1 MPSCVFFLLIF
12 YFCQVEAFFMKNILS
27 KFQHKSH
34 EWFKVVSF
42 VIAIVLVMW
51 FLPRVGKFKYE
62 FQAGKPWNHPTLYAP
77 FDFAIHKSDRQLSE
91 ERDRIENQNYPY
103 FEFDAEATSK
113 ARELLLQILDE
124 KLPDQLLNRRKT
136 RQLAMKIFET
146 VQNRGV
152 VQHHKV
158 LEKSDKGQRIQ
169 VVRDRVA
176 SVYALSDLFTIAS
189 AYDFATR
196 MVDTA
201 RFVDKQLVLQLVS
214 EAFVQNLVYN
224 EKMSKQ
230 ELLSSLEKMSETYG
244 LVQQGELIISG
255 GDVVNEDK
263 FMKINSLRTE
273 TEHRTGDFKRANT
286 LLAGQFILVIAVF
299 ATLYFFIRFLRNEL
313 FNELKKINLILLLM
327 LLTILPS
334 YLILSRE
341 AGLVYLLPFGLLP
354 IILITFF
361 DSRITVLVH
370 LLTIF
375 LVSIVVPNA
384 FQFVFLQL
392 IVGYVVVFSLDQ
404 HGRRVYFFRTSG
416 LIFLTYLIIY
426 TGFSF
431 IQVSEFS
438 LIDTKTIWFFALSA
452 ALTLL
457 ALPMIYFLERLF
469 GFITDLTLLE
479 LSNTNSPLLR
489 ELASRA
495 PGTFQHSMQVANF
508 AEEALYAIG
517 GNVLLARTGALYH
530 DIGKMAEPFYYIENQ
545 MGSYNPHDDLMP
557 IESAEIII
565 GHVIKG
571 IEMARNANIPDQ
583 IIDFIR
589 THHGTSR
596 VNYFYVMQQ
605 RLNPG
610 LRVDERDFCYPGPL
624 PFSKETAVV
633 MMADSVEAAS
643 RSMKEPNEQKIND
656 LVENIIAKQIETNQF
671 VNANITFRDIR
682 LVKSILK
689 KKLLNS
695 YHVRIAYPE

>member
-1 MPSCVFFLLIF
+1 
-12 YFCQVEAFFMKNILS
+12 MKNILS
-27 KFQHKSH
+27 KLQHKSY

-42 VIAIVLVMW
+42 VIAIILVMW

-91 ERDRIENQNYPY
+91 ERERIENQNYPY
-103 FEFDAEATSK
+103 FEFDAEATAK
-113 ARELLLQILDE
+113 AREALHLLLDE

-136 RQLAMKIFET
+136 RQLVLKIFET
-146 VQNRGV
+146 VENRGV
-152 VQHHKV
+152 IQHHKV
-158 LEKSDKGQRIQ
+158 LDKAGKDQRIQ

-189 AYDFATR
+189 AYEFATR
-196 MVDTA
+196 MADTA
-201 RFVDKQLVLQLVS
+201 RFVDKQLVVQIVS
-214 EAFVQNLVYN
+214 ESFVQNLVYN

-230 ELLSSLEKMSETYG
+230 ELQAAFEKMSETYG
-244 LVQQGELIISG
+244 LVQQGELIISE
-255 GDVVNEDK
+255 GDVVNEEK
-263 FMKINSLRTE
+263 FMKLNSLRAE
-273 TEHRTGDFKRANT
+273 TEQRTGDFKRINT
-286 LLAGQFILVIAVF
+286 LLVGQFILVLAVF
-299 ATLYFFIRFLRNEL
+299 TTLFLFIRFLRNEL

-361 DSRITVLVH
+361 DSRTTVLVH

-431 IQVSEFS
+431 IQVSEFA

-457 ALPMIYFLERLF
+457 ALPIIYFLERLF
-469 GFITDLTLLE
+469 GLITDLTLLE

-530 DIGKMAEPFYYIENQ
+530 DIGKMAEPYYFIENQ

-557 IESAEIII
+557 AESAEIII

-571 IEMARNANIPDQ
+571 IEKARKANIPDQ

-605 RLNPG
+605 RMNPG
-610 LRVDERDFCYPGPL
+610 LNVDERDFCYPGPL

-643 RSMKEPNEQKIND
+643 RSMKEPDEQKIND
-656 LVENIIAKQIETNQF
+656 LVEYIISKQIETNQF

-682 LVKSILK
+682 VVKGILK

>member
-1 MPSCVFFLLIF
+1 MKELINKLRHRS
-12 YFCQVEAFFMKNILS
+12 YEWS
-27 KFQHKSH
+27 KL
-34 EWFKVVSF
+34 VSF
-42 VIAIVLVMW
+42 AIAIVLVMW

-62 FQAGKPWNHPTLYAP
+62 FQEGKPWKHPTLFAA
-77 FDFAIHKSDRQLSE
+77 FDFAIHKSDKQIVG
-91 ERDRIENQNYPY
+91 ERERIENQSYPY
-103 FEFDAEATSK
+103 FEYDFITTER
-113 ARELLLQILDE
+113 ARETLNQLLDD
-124 KLPDQLLNRRKT
+124 KLPDQLINRRKT
-136 RQLAMKIFET
+136 RQLTLNIFEI
-146 VQNRGV
+146 VQQRGV

-158 LEKSDKGQRIQ
+158 LDRAGKDQRVQ
-169 VVRDRVA
+169 VIRDRVS

-189 AYDFATR
+189 AYDYASR

-201 RFVDKQLVLQLVS
+201 RFVDKQLVLHLLS
-214 EAFVQNLVYN
+214 ESFVQNLVYN
-224 EKMSKQ
+224 EKISRQ
-230 ELLSSLEKMSETYG
+230 ELAINLEKISQTYG
-244 LVQQGELIISG
+244 LVQQGELIISE
-255 GDVVNEDK
+255 GDVVDEEK
-263 FMKINSLRTE
+263 FLKLDSLRSE
-273 TEHRTGDFKRANT
+273 TEKRTGDFKRVNT
-286 LLAGQFILVIAVF
+286 LLAGQFILIIAVF
-299 ATLYFFIRFLRNEL
+299 FTLYFFIRFLRNEL
-313 FNELKKINLILLLM
+313 FSELKKINLILLLM
-327 LLTILPS
+327 LMTILPS

-341 AGLVYLLPFGLLP
+341 PDLVYLLPFGLLP
-354 IILITFF
+354 IILVTFF

-384 FQFVFLQL
+384 YQFTFLQL

-404 HGRRVYFFRTSG
+404 HGKRVYFFRTSG

-438 LIDTKTIWFFALSA
+438 LMDLKTIWFFTLSA

-457 ALPMIYFLERLF
+457 AMPMIYFLERIF
-469 GFITDLTLLE
+469 GLITDLTLLE
-479 LSNTNSPLLR
+479 LSNTNSLLLR

-517 GNVLLARTGALYH
+517 GNTLLARTGALYH
-530 DIGKMAEPFYYIENQ
+530 DIGKMTEPYYYIENQ
-545 MGSYNPHDDLMP
+545 MGVFNPHDDLMP
-557 IESAEIII
+557 AESAEIII
-565 GHVIKG
+565 GHVLKG
-571 IEMARNANIPDQ
+571 IETARKSKIPDQ

-610 LRVDERDFCYPGPL
+610 LTIDERDFCYRGPL

-643 RSMKEPNEQKIND
+643 RSLKEPNEQKIND
-656 LVENIIAKQIETNQF
+656 LVENIINKQIETNQF
-671 VNANITFRDIR
+671 INTNITFRDIR
-682 LVKSILK
+682 VVKGILK